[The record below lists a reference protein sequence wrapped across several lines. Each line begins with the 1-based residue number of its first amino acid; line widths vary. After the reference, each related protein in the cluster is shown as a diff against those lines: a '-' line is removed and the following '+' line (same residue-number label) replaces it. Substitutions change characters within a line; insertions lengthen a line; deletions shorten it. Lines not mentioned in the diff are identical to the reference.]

1 MELPQLKYFK
11 TVAEIGKISA
21 AAESLF
27 ISAPALSTSISRLE
41 KELGM
46 QLFDRSNNRITLN
59 KQGQIFLRYV
69 NQIFNNLD
77 CARAEMRQS
86 LLHQDQL
93 ISVATM
99 TSNLWIDLL
108 TAFSQE
114 HPQFTLSCANIRRDQ
129 LISGG
134 LPHQHSFLLAAEE
147 DIGPDLQGETEDL
160 LLFEDKL
167 AIIAHPGHPLATR
180 DSVTLE
186 DLMGLT
192 VFLPLEGNVL
202 FERIRLTF
210 EQHALPLPSGNTYSY
225 MVYRHMTQEGMGISF
240 TTLQSARME
249 PKNLRYIPVEDAG
262 KPWRMH
268 LYWRKKRPLTAD
280 EELFRDFVKH
290 FYALH

>member
-1 MELPQLKYFK
+1 MELAQLKYFK
-11 TVAEIGKISA
+11 AVAEIGKISS

-77 CARAEMRQS
+77 CARAELRQS
-86 LLHQDQL
+86 LLHQERL

-99 TSNLWIDLL
+99 NSNLWIDLL

-114 HPQFTLSCANIRRDQ
+114 HPQFTLSCANVRRDQ

-134 LPHQHSFLLAAEE
+134 LPHQHSFLLAGEE
-147 DIGPDLQGETEDL
+147 DTGPAMQEETDKL
-160 LLFEDKL
+160 LLFEDNL
-167 AIIAHPGHPLATR
+167 AIIVHPDHPFASL
-180 DSVTLE
+180 DSITLE
-186 DLMGLT
+186 DLVGNT
-192 VFLPLEGNVL
+192 VFLPLEGNPL
-202 FERIRLTF
+202 FERIRLAF
-210 EQHALPLPSGNTYSY
+210 EQRSLPLPSGKTYSY
-225 MVYRHMTQEGMGISF
+225 MVYRHMTQEGMGIAF
-240 TTLQSARME
+240 TTLQSAGVERKSLRCI
-249 PKNLRYIPVEDAG
+249 PIKNAG
-262 KPWRMH
+262 KSWRMY
-268 LYWRKKRPLTAD
+268 LYWRKRRPLTAD

-290 FYALH
+290 FYYLH